1 MNIARCP
8 EAIRWSHSRIASKAL
23 ACRLWMIPP
32 EIRTRKSESV
42 GVTRFPLLHP
52 LVG

>member
-1 MNIARCP
+1 MKKARCP
-8 EAIRWSHSRIASKAL
+8 EATRWSHSRIASKAL
-23 ACRLWMIPP
+23 ACRLCTIPP
-32 EIRTRKSESV
+32 EIITKKSESV